1 MFQRRIPEWLRHAPA
16 PGVKGF
22 AALAGIESAA
32 RAILIS
38 VFPLTMYRAF
48 QDAGTVSQIYF
59 FVGIASLVGG
69 LMVPWVTRF
78 VPRRWVYTAGA
89 LLYLCSAVLAIYGGP
104 NATAL
109 ALLTNTIATVIVF
122 VCFNAYVLDY
132 VAKVELGRCE
142 TLRLFYS
149 AAAWTLGP
157 FCGVWLLSWWP
168 PAPFIVSGIAAL
180 ALLAT
185 FWGMRLGNGKLI
197 TRARGPAPNPLG
209 YMRRFLEQPR
219 LVAGWLFAV
228 LRSCGWW
235 VYVVYLPIFAVE
247 SGLGEKLGGAVLSMT
262 NGFLF
267 LTPFMLHWMRQ
278 NSVRKSVRV
287 GFFASG
293 AFFVLAGF
301 FSAAPWLTVI
311 FLMAGTFFLI
321 FLDVCGGLPFLMAV
335 KPSERTEMSAIYSS
349 FRDVSGIVTPGAAW
363 LVLLV
368 VPLSG
373 VFTLAGVGLFAAWAV
388 ASRLHP
394 RLGSA
399 RLGQATLPLNS
410 LPVLDDGQLRA

>member
-38 VFPLTMYRAF
+38 VFPLIMYREF

-59 FVGIASLVGG
+59 FVGGASLVGG

-78 VPRRWVYTAGA
+78 VSRSWMYTAGVF
-89 LLYLCSAVLAIYGGP
+89 LYLCSAVLAIYGGST
-104 NATAL
+104 ATGL

-122 VCFNAYVLDY
+122 VCFNAYILDY

-157 FCGVWLLSWWP
+157 FCGVWLLGWWP

-197 TRARGPAPNPLG
+197 TRARRPAPNPLA
-209 YMRRFLEQPR
+209 YMGRFFEQPR

-247 SGLGEKLGGAVLSMT
+247 SDLGEKLGGAVLSMT

-267 LTPFMLHWMRQ
+267 LTPFMLQWMRK
-278 NSVRKSVRV
+278 NSVRKSVRL

-293 AFFVLAGF
+293 ALFGLSGF
-301 FSAAPWLTVI
+301 FFAAPWLTVI
-311 FLMAGTFFLI
+311 LLMAGTFFLI

-349 FRDVSGIVTPGAAW
+349 YRDVSGIVTPGAAW

-368 VPLSG
+368 MPLSG
-373 VFTLAGVGLFAAWAV
+373 VFTLAGIGLFAAWVV

-399 RLGQATLPLNS
+399 RLEPAS
-410 LPVLDDGQLRA
+410 LAA

>member
-38 VFPLTMYRAF
+38 VFPLIMYRAF
-48 QDAGTVSQIYF
+48 QDAGTVSKIYF
-59 FVGIASLVGG
+59 FVGVASLIIG
-69 LMVPWVTRF
+69 LMVPWATRF
-78 VPRRWVYTAGA
+78 VPRRWLYTVGA
-89 LLYLCSAVLAIYGGP
+89 LLYLCSAILAVYGGP
-104 NATAL
+104 IAVGL

-132 VAKVELGRCE
+132 VAKVELGRSE

-168 PAPFIVSGIAAL
+168 PAPFILSGIAAL
-180 ALLAT
+180 ILLAT

-197 TRARGPAPNPLG
+197 TRARRPAPNPLA
-209 YMRRFLEQPR
+209 YMGRFFEQPR

-247 SGLGEKLGGAVLSMT
+247 SGLGETLGGAVLSIT

-267 LTPFMLHWMRQ
+267 LTPLMLLWMRKT
-278 NSVRKSVRV
+278 SVRKSVRL

-293 AFFVLAGF
+293 ALFVIAGF
-301 FSAAPWLTVI
+301 ASVVPSLTVA

-373 VFTLAGVGLFAAWAV
+373 VFTLAGIGLFTAWAV

-394 RLGSA
+394 RLGSV
-399 RLGQATLPLNS
+399 RLEQANLA
-410 LPVLDDGQLRA
+410 V

>member
-1 MFQRRIPEWLRHAPA
+1 MFQRRIPEWLRHPPA

-69 LMVPWVTRF
+69 LMVPWITRF
-78 VPRRWVYTAGA
+78 VPRRWVYTAGT
-89 LLYLCSAVLAIYGGP
+89 LLYLCSAALAIHGGP
-104 NATAL
+104 TATAL

-197 TRARGPAPNPLG
+197 TRARGPAPNPLA
-209 YMRRFLEQPR
+209 YMRRFFEQPR

-267 LTPFMLHWMRQ
+267 LTPFMLHWMRK

-293 AFFVLAGF
+293 ALFILAGF
-301 FSAAPWLTVI
+301 FSAAPWLTVVC
-311 FLMAGTFFLI
+311 LMAGTFFLI

-363 LVLLV
+363 LVLIFA
-368 VPLSG
+368 PLSG

-399 RLGQATLPLNS
+399 RLVQDKLAA
-410 LPVLDDGQLRA
+410 Q

>member
-1 MFQRRIPEWLRHAPA
+1 MFLRRIPVWVRHAPA
-16 PGVKGF
+16 SGIKGF
-22 AALAGIESAA
+22 AALSGIEAAA

-38 VFPLTMYRAF
+38 VFPLIIYRAF
-48 QDAGTVSQIYF
+48 QDAGTVSLIYF
-59 FVGIASLVGG
+59 CVGIASLVGG
-69 LMVPWVTRF
+69 LMVPWLTRF
-78 VPRRWVYTAGA
+78 VPRRWVYTIGA
-89 LLYLCSAVLAIYGGP
+89 ALYICGAILAIHGGP
-104 NATAL
+104 TATAI
-109 ALLTNTIATVIVF
+109 ALLTNTIATVVVF

-157 FCGVWLLSWWP
+157 FCGVWLFGWWP
-168 PAPFIVSGIAAL
+168 PAPFILSGVAAL
-180 ALLAT
+180 ALITT
-185 FWGMRLGNGKLI
+185 FWVMRLGNGKLI
-197 TRARGPAPNPLG
+197 VRARGPAPNPLS
-209 YMRRFLEQPR
+209 YMERFFKQPR

-247 SGLGEKLGGAVLSMT
+247 SGLGETLGGAALSVT

-267 LTPFMLHWMRQ
+267 LTPFMLHWMRK
-278 NSVRKSVRV
+278 NSVRGAVRL

-293 AFFVLAGF
+293 ALFVIAGF
-301 FSAAPWLTVI
+301 LSFVPWLTVAL
-311 FLMAGTFFLI
+311 LMAGTFFLI

-349 FRDVSGIVTPGAAW
+349 FRDVSGIVTPGVAW
-363 LVLLV
+363 LTLFV

-373 VFTLAGVGLFAAWAV
+373 IFTIAGIGLFAAWAI
-388 ASRLHP
+388 AGRLHP
-394 RLGSA
+394 RLGSV
-399 RLGQATLPLNS
+399 RLDQATPAS
-410 LPVLDDGQLRA
+410 